1 MRPRLHTH
9 SIPACLL
16 DADPHASLSQII
28 VRAHLGVQHHPAY
41 RRGEREPLVWSLPG
55 SGARAQSARA
65 RLRPLCA
72 FAVMLGAS
80 LSGAQVAYACTL
92 SSRMCEWSRAPGWI
106 S

>member
-72 FAVMLGAS
+72 FAVLGAS